1 MEGIIS
7 CFHPKC
13 VSLPIRSSPLSRV
26 SSLSQLRNR
35 NSLSSSRSVPQR
47 SLCVSSSSSDTLL
60 AGGSSKED
68 ERQSKASSKKE
79 GDDSGDLKHW
89 LDRNGLPPCKVLLK
103 ERPAHDQNHK
113 PIHYVAASEDL
124 QKGDVAFSVPDS
136 LVVTLERVLGNETI
150 AELLT
155 TNKLSELACLA
166 LYLMYEKKQGKKSV
180 WYPYIRE
187 LDRQRGR
194 GHLDVESPLLWSEAE
209 LEYLTGSPTKAEV
222 LERAEGI
229 KREYSELDTVWFM
242 AGSLFQQYPFDI
254 PTEAFTFEIF
264 KQAFAAVQ
272 SCVVHLQNVS
282 LARRFALVPLGP
294 PLLAYCSNCKAMLTA
309 VDGAVQLVVDR
320 PYKAGDPIVVW
331 CGPQPNAKL
340 LLNYGFVDEDNP
352 YDRIIVEAALSTDD
366 PQYQDKRLVAQR
378 NGKLSQQVFQVR
390 VGKEKEAVQDMLPY
404 LRLGYMSDPA
414 EMQSVISSQGPVCSM
429 SPCMERA
436 VLDQL
441 ADYFMRRLAGYP
453 TTLKEDDALL
463 ADPSLNPRKRVAT
476 RLVRLE
482 KKMLAACLVATV
494 DLLNE
499 LPDTTISP
507 CPAPYAPSLK

>member
-1 MEGIIS
+1 MQIQDGQIHALINQKDGMVRFLEDPEQYKTSEMIEVMDSVIQRTIGLSKNLIAMDESLS
-7 CFHPKC
+7 CDPLYLGKVGRERQKFDFETILIL
-13 VSLPIRSSPLSRV
+13 SLKSSPCKQQRPGGTKLNTKTTLV
-26 SSLSQLRNR
+26 LRNR
-35 NSLSSSRSVPQR
+35 NSLFISIRSSEELVRIVFELGYFTR
-47 SLCVSSSSSDTLL
+47 GRLIKGRRE
-60 AGGSSKED
+60 AE
-68 ERQSKASSKKE
+68 QSIEQE
-79 GDDSGDLKHW
+79 GRRRLGDLKHW

-103 ERPAHDQNHK
+103 ERPLMIRTINPYTMLLLAR
-113 PIHYVAASEDL
+113 I
-124 QKGDVAFSVPDS
+124 FRR
-136 LVVTLERVLGNETI
+136 VTWRFQFQTLWWSHLRVLGNETI

-209 LEYLTGSPTKAEV
+209 LEYLTGSPTKV
-222 LERAEGI
+222 LQLVYASLVI
-229 KREYSELDTVWFM
+229 VLELDTVWFM

-254 PTEAFTFEIF
+254 PTEAFSFEIF

-309 VDGAVQLVVDR
+309 VDGAVQLRVDR

-331 CGPQPNAKL
+331 Q
-340 LLNYGFVDEDNP
+340 
-352 YDRIIVEAALSTDD
+352 LSTDD

-390 VGKEKEAVQDMLPY
+390 V
-404 LRLGYMSDPA
+404 
-414 EMQSVISSQGPVCSM
+414 QS
-429 SPCMERA
+429 
-436 VLDQL
+436 
-441 ADYFMRRLAGYP
+441 YY
-453 TTLKEDDALL
+453 
-463 ADPSLNPRKRVAT
+463 
-476 RLVRLE
+476 
-482 KKMLAACLVATV
+482 
-494 DLLNE
+494 
-499 LPDTTISP
+499 
-507 CPAPYAPSLK
+507 